1 MKGRGPLSA
10 PLRAL
15 LALALVFAAGL
26 VFHADGA
33 FYRWDTHG
41 AMLRQASVHGIL
53 ACGMTLVI
61 VTAGIDL
68 AVGSVLALAAVLF
81 SLLTIHAGWGR
92 PPPSRRCWERA
103 SSWGRCRAG
112 SSPPSGSNPSS

>member
-1 MKGRGPLSA
+1 MKRGTLSA
-10 PLRAL
+10 PMRAL
-15 LALALVFAAGL
+15 LALALVFAVGL
-26 VFHADGA
+26 VFHADGS
-33 FYRWDTHG
+33 FYRWDTHH

-81 SLLTIHAGWGR
+81 SLLTIQFGWGA
-92 PPPSRRCWERA
+92 PAPWPRCSGRA
-103 SSWGRCRAG
+103 SSWARRRAG
-112 SSPPSGSNPSS
+112 SSPPSASSPSS